1 MDRKTTG
8 ILLTTGS
15 VILCA
20 CPGLFLCLFGGL
32 SAAGAG
38 TYDLGADVGQVP
50 SSAGIAILCL
60 GVLLTLIPFA
70 VGYFSL
76 RNKPAAVPPSPPDEP
91 LPPPI

>member
-8 ILLTTGS
+8 ILLTGGS
-15 VILCA
+15 ALLCG

-38 TYDLGADVGQVP
+38 TYDLGTDVGQI
-50 SSAGIAILCL
+50 SSGAGIALLCL
-60 GVLLTLIPFA
+60 GILLTLIPLG

-76 RNKPAAVPPSPPDEP
+76 RNRPAAVASTAPDEP
-91 LPPPI
+91 LPPPR